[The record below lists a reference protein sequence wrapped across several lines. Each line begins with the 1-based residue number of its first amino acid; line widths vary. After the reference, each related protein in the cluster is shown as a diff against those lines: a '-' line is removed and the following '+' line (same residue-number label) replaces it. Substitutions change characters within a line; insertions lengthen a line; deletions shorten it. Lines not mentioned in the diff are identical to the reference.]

1 MLDEMQAEAK
11 SLYVDGEY
19 LRALAE
25 FSVLAEIRARRK
37 ARTPAICATSTTAF
51 VAHTS
56 SPAGPTASASAPNC
70 TGSMCAPTGGRSQT
84 PWTSPSGG
92 RGAAELRGIDAPSRS
107 ICKPRTPCGVRSGG
121 RRRLLGAP
129 ATLRAEVDPAEFAQP
144 LRHGLDLLTTIAEL
158 ENETDANPSLTV
170 DGLAPVSVLAPDH
183 SGAVIE
189 PSSEG

>member
-25 FSVLAEIRARRK
+25 FSVLAEIRARRE
-37 ARTPAICATSTTAF
+37 
-51 VAHTS
+51 
-56 SPAGPTASASAPNC
+56 GPY
-70 TGSMCAPTGGRSQT
+70 
-84 PWTSPSGG
+84 SPSYLRNLHDCIRCAYELARWPDCVGLCTELHGKYVRTHG
-92 RGAAELRGIDAPSRS
+92 RAESDTVDVAKRWAWALLNLREYRRAVAVYLQTADALWESDPVAA
-107 ICKPRTPCGVRSGG
+107 
-121 RRRLLGAP
+121 RRLLGAP

-170 DGLAPVSVLAPDH
+170 DGLAPVS
-183 SGAVIE
+183 
-189 PSSEG
+189 